1 MVLCSAPHRFVQRI
15 FSFQAVPYNGLLFW
29 CGEDFVVGLDPYNS
43 GCCRCF
49 QIPLERNPS
58 FGLHALRQCNG
69 ALRLSQLSYFTYG
82 NFYYDVL
89 SVWDL
94 NDCDEDEGGEGGK
107 WCLEHQLCI
116 NQMVSEKSP
125 WLTNVVKKNLDDLLI
140 LACHPNDRDI
150 FYLRINSKV
159 VSCNLRR
166 NTLEVVRDLPDDCP
180 HALFNVFDF
189 VLPSWP
195 TPIHS
200 SPFLL

>member
-1 MVLCSAPHRFVQRI
+1 MKLRGQRTKISSCHWRRNLILNLCLTFHQYIHNTEISAFELRVMTCSYAAQLLVTI
-15 FSFQAVPYNGLLFW
+15 SFQAVPYNGLLFW

-49 QIPLERNPS
+49 QMPLEWNPS
-58 FGLHALRQCNG
+58 FGLHALRLCNG

-116 NQMVSEKSP
+116 NQIVSEKSP
-125 WLTNVVKKNLDDLLI
+125 
-140 LACHPNDRDI
+140 
-150 FYLRINSKV
+150 
-159 VSCNLRR
+159 
-166 NTLEVVRDLPDDCP
+166 
-180 HALFNVFDF
+180 
-189 VLPSWP
+189 
-195 TPIHS
+195 
-200 SPFLL
+200 